1 MARCRR
7 SDPAPSDAAEGEGHP
22 VTDGGSNVATG
33 LPPAIAVRG
42 ISKQFPGVR
51 ALDHVDFDVRRGE
64 VHVLL
69 GENGAGKSTLMKILS
84 GVYQRDE
91 GQIFIDGQ
99 EVEPRN
105 PRHAQSLGISII
117 YQTFSQA
124 LDLTIAENLLLGRE
138 PLTRW
143 GTIDVQ
149 KARAMSRE
157 ALARV
162 GLDVA
167 PRTLVKKLSVAQ
179 RQLVEIAKALS
190 LDAQIVI
197 MDEPTSALTDR
208 ETRRLFAIIRTLKAE
223 RRAVIYISHRLE
235 EVAEIGDRVT
245 VLRDGRTV
253 ATHEVGRIELS
264 QLISMMVGRDLVLAS
279 LPETSGP
286 GREVLRVEG
295 LSRAGVLQDISFRLH
310 QGEILALA
318 GLVGSGRTELA
329 RAIFGADR
337 IDTGQIWV
345 HGEPVRIRR
354 PADAVERG
362 IGFVTDDR
370 LVSGLLMTMSIQANT
385 TLPSLRQFDALGG
398 LFFNPARERA
408 ASRHFV
414 RALNVQPPALERKVR
429 YLSGGNQQKV
439 VLAKWLM
446 ARSNIL
452 FLDEPTQGIDVGAK
466 EDVHRLMVEFTRE
479 RGGAVLLISSDLP
492 EVLRMS
498 DRILVM
504 REGRIAGALS
514 RHEATEE
521 RVMHLAV
528 GHSDRAARAAS
539 SGSTRAAGP

>member
-1 MARCRR
+1 
-7 SDPAPSDAAEGEGHP
+7 
-22 VTDGGSNVATG
+22 VTDGGSSLAAG
-33 LPPAIAVRG
+33 LPAAIAVRG
-42 ISKQFPGVR
+42 VSKRFPGVR
-51 ALDHVDFDVRRGE
+51 ALDHVDFEVRRGE

-99 EVEPRN
+99 EALPRN

-124 LDLTIAENLLLGRE
+124 LDLTIAENLFLGRE

-143 GTIDVQ
+143 GTID
-149 KARAMSRE
+149 ARRTRAMSRA

-162 GLDVA
+162 GLDVG
-167 PRTLVKKLSVAQ
+167 PHTLVKKLSVAQ
-179 RQLVEIAKALS
+179 RQMVEIAKALS

-208 ETRRLFAIIRTLKAE
+208 ETRRLFEIIRTLKAE
-223 RRAVIYISHRLE
+223 GRAVVYISHRLE

-264 QLISMMVGRDLVLAS
+264 ALISLMVGRDLVLAS
-279 LPETSGP
+279 LPETSGS

-295 LSRAGVLQDISFRLH
+295 LSRAGVLHDIGFRLH

-337 IDTGQIWV
+337 IDAGQIWV

-354 PADAVERG
+354 PADAVARG

-370 LVSGLLMTMSIQANT
+370 LISGLLMTMSIQANT

-398 LFFNPARERA
+398 LFFSPARERA

-414 RALNVQPPALERKVR
+414 RELNVQPPALERKVR

-446 ARSNIL
+446 VRSSIL

-504 REGRIAGALS
+504 HEGRIAGALA
-514 RHEATEE
+514 RHEASEE
-521 RVMHLAV
+521 RVMQLAV
-528 GHSDRAARAAS
+528 GHADRTARSPSSGPARAAPS
-539 SGSTRAAGP
+539 

>member
-1 MARCRR
+1 MPPKGA
-7 SDPAPSDAAEGEGHP
+7 GHP
-22 VTDGGSNVATG
+22 VTHGGSNLAAG
-33 LPPAIAVRG
+33 SPAAIAVRG
-42 ISKQFPGVR
+42 ISKRFPGVR
-51 ALDHVDFDVRRGE
+51 ALDHVDLEVRRGE

-91 GQIFIDGQ
+91 GQIFIDGH
-99 EVEPRN
+99 EIEPRS

-124 LDLTIAENLLLGRE
+124 LDLTIAENLFLGRE

-143 GTIDVQ
+143 GTIDAR
-149 KARAMSRE
+149 KARAMSR
-157 ALARV
+157 AAMARV

-167 PRTLVKKLSVAQ
+167 PHTLVKKLSVAQ
-179 RQLVEIAKALS
+179 RQMVEIAKALT

-208 ETRRLFAIIRTLKAE
+208 ETRRLFEIIRTLKAE
-223 RRAVIYISHRLE
+223 GRAVIYISHRLE

-286 GREVLRVEG
+286 GAEVLRVEG
-295 LSRAGVLQDISFRLH
+295 LSRAGVLHDIGFRLH

-318 GLVGSGRTELA
+318 GLVGSGRTEVA

-345 HGEPVRIRR
+345 RGEPVRIQR
-354 PADAVERG
+354 PADAVDRG

-370 LVSGLLMTMSIQANT
+370 LISGLLMSMSIQANT

-398 LFFNPARERA
+398 LFFSPARERA

-446 ARSNIL
+446 ARSSIL

-504 REGRIAGALS
+504 HEGRIAGALA
-514 RHEATEE
+514 RHEASEE
-521 RVMHLAV
+521 RVMQLAV
-528 GHSDRAARAAS
+528 GHADRSARPASSRPARAAP
-539 SGSTRAAGP
+539 A